1 VRLCALVVMSCA
13 GASEQRI
20 VFLKAGPTMD
30 NPAKRDPFAPPGVA
44 GNRTYGSNGPIPPE
58 YRWLVELAVPIVY
71 GLNNKS
77 GFNTTFIDTVSK
89 LSIRPIQRSSTLFI
103 DSCNRAILNLADNT
117 TDIKVIKNMRDVPD
131 VVGFSF
137 PLGENI
143 WLKRS
148 LFESKNIKDL
158 AATILHEVCHIAG
171 ARGDMLAEVALNIIH
186 NAAGLPRVK

>member
-1 VRLCALVVMSCA
+1 
-13 GASEQRI
+13 
-20 VFLKAGPTMD
+20 
-30 NPAKRDPFAPPGVA
+30 
-44 GNRTYGSNGPIPPE
+44 
-58 YRWLVELAVPIVY
+58 
-71 GLNNKS
+71 LNNKS